1 MMRKQILLSG
11 LLLVCVSAASAQ
23 QTESRASGQAGTQTN
38 VDAGDRTKN
47 IHIENGTTLAAHLQ
61 NSIDVRKAKVGD
73 EVVLKTARAIKSE
86 GKTIVGKGARLIGR
100 VTEVTQKTKADNESR
115 ITILFDRLEHNS
127 LTVPISATVTSLTRA
142 NTSSSANSNDLFPSE
157 AGGTSSARTTS
168 SGTASGSG
176 GGLVGGVVNST
187 TSTVGSTVGGATSAV
202 GSTVNSTTNAVSGT
216 ATGLNRS
223 LGAIQ
228 ISQSSSTSVEGGSTL
243 SLQGGNLRLEKGT
256 TFNLVL
262 TQSASAGTRQ
272 DQ

>member
-1 MMRKQILLSG
+1 MRKQILLSG
-11 LLLVCVSAASAQ
+11 LLLVCVTAASAQ
-23 QTESRASGQAGTQTN
+23 QTESRASGQASSQTN

-73 EVVLKTARAIKSE
+73 EVVLKTAKAIKSE

-127 LTVPISATVTSLTRA
+127 LTVPISATVTSLTSA
-142 NTSSSANSNDLFPSE
+142 TTSSSMNSSDPFPSE
-157 AGGTSSARTTS
+157 TGGTSSARTTS
-168 SGTASGSG
+168 SGSG

-187 TSTVGSTVGGATSAV
+187 TSTVGSATSAV
-202 GSTVNSTTNAVSGT
+202 GSTVNSTTNAVGGT

-243 SLQGGNLRLEKGT
+243 TLQGGNLRLEKGT